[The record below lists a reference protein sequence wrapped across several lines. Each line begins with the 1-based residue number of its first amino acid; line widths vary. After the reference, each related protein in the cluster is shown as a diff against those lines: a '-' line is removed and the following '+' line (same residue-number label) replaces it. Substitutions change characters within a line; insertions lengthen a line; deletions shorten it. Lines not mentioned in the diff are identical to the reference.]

1 MGLFSKLFGTVND
14 NIIKTIKNDITGSS
28 SEDPW
33 NKTQERPANKKP
45 DAPRSGFSWG
55 DVMPDEENQYNF
67 NGTYQQY
74 FENIFRFYFSEY
86 YIRLDYGQYNKMPR
100 YSFFRDNRC
109 VLVIELMSEKSSSQ
123 KLRNECRKSG
133 IPYLRYYIDHKDWWN
148 TREYVVTRTRN
159 ALKY

>member
-74 FENIFRFYFSEY
+74 LF
-86 YIRLDYGQYNKMPR
+86 L
-100 YSFFRDNRC
+100 
-109 VLVIELMSEKSSSQ
+109 
-123 KLRNECRKSG
+123 
-133 IPYLRYYIDHKDWWN
+133 
-148 TREYVVTRTRN
+148 
-159 ALKY
+159 

>member
-86 YIRLDYGQYNKMPR
+86 YIRRHTLSAVLYRPQGLVEYKRICCHTHKKCSQVLNISSKIYSIKKEKTERERFAPAADKAR
-100 YSFFRDNRC
+100 YF
-109 VLVIELMSEKSSSQ
+109 
-123 KLRNECRKSG
+123 
-133 IPYLRYYIDHKDWWN
+133 
-148 TREYVVTRTRN
+148 
-159 ALKY
+159 

>member
-100 YSFFRDNRC
+100 YSFLNF
-109 VLVIELMSEKSSSQ
+109 
-123 KLRNECRKSG
+123 
-133 IPYLRYYIDHKDWWN
+133 
-148 TREYVVTRTRN
+148 
-159 ALKY
+159 